1 MMVLRSL
8 RLAGVAALA
17 VVGLVLAGPAT
28 SSYAATGANFVAT
41 GHDMD
46 YHCATGTPEECE
58 YLKIVVDKVR
68 AGSSLPILAL
78 DQGSEVPDALAIT
91 GYTGAGEVV
100 TVNPADATAFNATAF
115 VDGAGHPLYSAIIT
129 ASDGTCG
136 GCDNNLEGEANI
148 NARAA
153 DFKAY
158 FNAGGGILALAGAQN
173 FETYYGFVPL
183 NVAATAVEPP
193 FTVTSE
199 GAALGVNE
207 EMANCCATHNS
218 FSVPPSP
225 LVVLETDS
233 AEKAETIGAFGV
245 AIGERGFT
253 APVEETKTPVV
264 VKTTPAPT
272 IATPPAATGVKAIV
286 KASKKQCRSARS
298 VTVHWQTRSGV
309 SLSQVVITLNGKR
322 YKKLGGSARKA
333 SINFAGRGRGAVTMK
348 ILGTADGARYVST
361 RIFHPCVPAAENSNV
376 RTLVL
381 RRL

>member
-1 MMVLRSL
+1 MMLKSL

-28 SSYAATGANFVAT
+28 SSYAAAGANFVAS

-46 YHCATGTPEECE
+46 YHCAFGSTAECE

-68 AGSSLPILAL
+68 GGSTLPILAL
-78 DQGSEVPDALAIT
+78 DQGSEVAEALENA

-100 TVNPADATAFNATAF
+100 TVNPADASAFNATAF

-129 ASDGTCG
+129 ASDESCG
-136 GCDNNLEGEANI
+136 GCDNTPEGEANI

-153 DFKAY
+153 DFKTY
-158 FNAGGGILALAGAQN
+158 FNGGGGILALAGADE

-183 NVAATAVEPP
+183 NVAGTAVTRP
-193 FTVTSE
+193 FTPTPE
-199 GAALGVNE
+199 GEALGITL

-218 FSVPPSP
+218 FSIPPSP

-245 AIGERGFT
+245 AIGEGGFT
-253 APVEETKTPVV
+253 APVEETKTPAV
-264 VKTTPAPT
+264 VKTTPAAT
-272 IATPPAATGVKAIV
+272 VTTPPAATGVKAIV
-286 KASKKQCRSARS
+286 KLSKKQCKSARS

-333 SINFAGRGRGAVTMK
+333 TINFAGRGRGAVTMK

-361 RIFHPCVPAAENSNV
+361 RVFHPCVPAAENSNV